1 MARRRNPWTRVTWN
15 AWALGWEASSVIGL
29 RTIKIAAGGPAA
41 KTEARRMASEK
52 VDAALAWQALAMT
65 GALGITA
72 PEAASKTLT
81 HYRRK
86 VRKNRRRLQKC

>member
-1 MARRRNPWTRVTWN
+1 MARRRNPWIRVAWN

-41 KTEARRMASEK
+41 KTEAGRMASEK

-65 GALGITA
+65 GALGIA
-72 PEAASKTLT
+72 SPEAASNTLT